1 MDFEHSEGFEC
12 GESHGGL
19 ALDHYEDAYRELLHE
34 VLEDG
39 IITPEERVRLDRAA
53 SSLGL
58 DRMRLNQLEFA
69 LRAAYEQ
76 HHGIEVLDAAGMFGG
91 IGEGGDAVP
100 ESMADSSRPVQLIK
114 QLRDQLTTLQQRVRE
129 LESQLDEAQ
138 AQLAIEVDLS
148 ELEGTLG
155 GAAGGDPALL
165 HRRLRHD
172 PRDAGTLRELLAAL
186 DDPDRRFCIVSVLS
200 FLEQANDKERG
211 LFRKQHRK
219 GLIQPSTSLDATAWR
234 RSLQHPDEDPIIGEL
249 LGIIASPV
257 LLGHVAALGRA
268 GTLPRLDPDKR
279 VDPAVSTVQ
288 AARCFAWAGEIVGTA
303 LPALYTAPEL
313 EALAQMIPA
322 VPPATQIGR
331 LALSGR
337 EPSELAWVAGRQLAY
352 FRHDR
357 FMRLLVPNV
366 LDLEDLFLAGL
377 LMADGTLPLAQSKRA
392 RVEPIA
398 AALAPLLE
406 PAQSDALQ
414 AAYRRFVAS
423 GGRANLGRWSVAAD
437 MTAARTGLLLCGDLR
452 VAERMLKLDSSAAN
466 EALLD
471 DLLVFASGERYPRL
485 RAELGI
491 GVGEIAVGES

>member
-1 MDFEHSEGFEC
+1 
-12 GESHGGL
+12 
-19 ALDHYEDAYRELLHE
+19 
-34 VLEDG
+34 
-39 IITPEERVRLDRAA
+39 
-53 SSLGL
+53 
-58 DRMRLNQLEFA
+58 
-69 LRAAYEQ
+69 
-76 HHGIEVLDAAGMFGG
+76 
-91 IGEGGDAVP
+91 
-100 ESMADSSRPVQLIK
+100 
-114 QLRDQLTTLQQRVRE
+114 
-129 LESQLDEAQ
+129 
-138 AQLAIEVDLS
+138 
-148 ELEGTLG
+148 
-155 GAAGGDPALL
+155 
-165 HRRLRHD
+165 
-172 PRDAGTLRELLAAL
+172 
-186 DDPDRRFCIVSVLS
+186 LS